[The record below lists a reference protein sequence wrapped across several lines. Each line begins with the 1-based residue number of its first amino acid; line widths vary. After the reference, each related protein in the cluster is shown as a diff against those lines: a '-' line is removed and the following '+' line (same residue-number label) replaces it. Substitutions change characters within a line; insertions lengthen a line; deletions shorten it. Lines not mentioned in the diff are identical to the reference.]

1 MNERI
6 TLKQKDKNPYGFYAA
21 RKLLPLLFPD
31 ATIIDDN
38 SPVYHLAKPSDSAQ
52 EAVILTSMYLNAD
65 KDELEKIVEFV
76 KEGNHVFIITKS
88 LNYKALEFF
97 GFNSSDISNDDGDF
111 QDGSDSLAQ
120 TLSMPRFI
128 DTATYI
134 YPGKR
139 YSNYYNTVASA
150 KILVLGRNRSNHP
163 TFIQLKAGLGNI
175 FIHTA
180 PLAFSNYFLLHK
192 NNISYMQQAFS
203 LIPDNVSKV
212 VWNEYYLTKRER
224 PPPEPNWLSV
234 LFQYESFK
242 WAFITAISALLI
254 YVISEMRR
262 RQRLIPLFDKP
273 KNDSLDFVQTIG
285 RLYYDRKDH
294 KDLGNKMSLYF
305 LEHIRN
311 RYKIS
316 TDPLDETFMKTLHTK
331 SGYPERDIQE
341 IVRLIIQ
348 SNKEDV
354 LDEGQ
359 LSQLNNELEKFYQN
373 T

>member
-1 MNERI
+1 
-6 TLKQKDKNPYGFYAA
+6 
-21 RKLLPLLFPD
+21 
-31 ATIIDDN
+31 
-38 SPVYHLAKPSDSAQ
+38 
-52 EAVILTSMYLNAD
+52 
-65 KDELEKIVEFV
+65 
-76 KEGNHVFIITKS
+76 
-88 LNYKALEFF
+88 
-97 GFNSSDISNDDGDF
+97 
-111 QDGSDSLAQ
+111 
-120 TLSMPRFI
+120 
-128 DTATYI
+128 
-134 YPGKR
+134 
-139 YSNYYNTVASA
+139 
-150 KILVLGRNRSNHP
+150 
-163 TFIQLKAGLGNI
+163 
-175 FIHTA
+175 
-180 PLAFSNYFLLHK
+180 
-192 NNISYMQQAFS
+192 MQQAFS

-273 KNDSLDFVQTIG
+273 KNDSLNFVQTIG

-316 TDPLDETFMKTLHTK
+316 TDPLNETFMKTLHTK